1 MRAGFFGTSAAQSG
15 LCGAWAQFDGRRFP
29 LSWGLI
35 LSGLFA
41 AVLLALGFNLIAPL
55 GGRLDTLCNLAA
67 VVSGALC
74 IGLSDGV

>member
-1 MRAGFFGTSAAQSG
+1 M
-15 LCGAWAQFDGRRFP
+15 
-29 LSWGLI
+29 SWGLI